1 MNSVM
6 VVMMIWVGAAHG
18 GPTTIQ
24 GFETI
29 RACEAAAQIVLERY
43 PYPAYRFAKH
53 TCMELPVR

>member
-6 VVMMIWVGAAHG
+6 VVMMIWVGSAHG
-18 GPTTIQ
+18 GPAMIQ

-43 PYPAYRFAKH
+43 PYVNYRFAKH
-53 TCMELPVR
+53 TCVELPVR